1 MGRPKKQGLDYFPVD
16 TDIFDD
22 FGIRI
27 LMSKFGADG
36 FALYMYIL
44 TKIYKE
50 KRYYIF
56 ADEDLELI
64 ASHDL
69 GMSCEKVRQVLA
81 YLYSRSLLVEVTS
94 KLVTPVTVITS
105 TGIQRRYQEAVKVRA
120 SKNAVEVK
128 GEFWLL
134 KPEETESFIK
144 VLPSLSNS
152 EKNAGFS
159 EKNGSN
165 SEKNDTKKRK
175 VKKSKGKENISI
187 SRGGA
192 YFGNEEVNRAFAEYL
207 ESRKGDSLTGP
218 QINGLITKLG
228 GLASDPKEQ
237 TSIIREATI
246 HGWKSF
252 FPLPKPRSG
261 SGTND
266 KKPKGTFY
274 NFEQRQYDRE
284 LETQLLN
291 AQASTPEAKEGAG

>member
-16 TDIFDD
+16 TDIFND

-27 LMSKFGADG
+27 LMAKYGADG
-36 FALYMYIL
+36 FACYMYLL
-44 TKIYKE
+44 TRIYKD
-50 KRYYIF
+50 KGYYIEHN
-56 ADEDLELI
+56 EDLELI
-64 ASHDL
+64 ASQDL
-69 GMSCEKVRQVLA
+69 GMSREKVRQIME
-81 YLYSRSLLVEVTS
+81 YLFSRSLLVEITS
-94 KLVTPVTVITS
+94 TLVVPVTVITS

-120 SKNAVEVK
+120 SKNAVEVRA
-128 GEFWLL
+128 EFWLL
-134 KPEETESFIK
+134 ESEETESFIK
-144 VLPSLSNS
+144 VKPFLSNS
-152 EKNAGFS
+152 EKKAGFS

-192 YFGNEEVNRAFAEYL
+192 YFGNETVNEAFVGYL
-207 ESRKGDSLTGP
+207 EAREESLSDH
-218 QINGLITKLG
+218 QINALIKKLTV
-228 GLASDPKEQ
+228 LSSDPKEQ
-237 TSIIREATI
+237 ATI
-246 HGWKSF
+246 ISEAIIHKWKSF
-252 FPLPKPRSG
+252 FPLSKPRSG